1 MVPTSTTADSLPNDI
16 SEERII
22 DIPPQKS
29 EPLLNYTSEEEIIDI
44 APQVEEPPLW
54 ADSCCIYRVPK
65 RLREVNKDAYTPKLI
80 SIGPFHHG
88 KEELRDM
95 ETQKLRYYIGFC
107 DRTKIRPND
116 IARVVA
122 ERELEILR
130 CYEGIIGFTREDFMK
145 MVVLDSIFI
154 IEHFFRAT
162 AEGEHENNYT
172 GNKVSKPWLKGHI
185 MLDLILLEN
194 QLPFFIL
201 EELYKNFF
209 SSDENKDDTFIKLAC
224 KYFWKYLFS
233 QEKQKLPEKEV
244 KHFTDLIRCIYYPLK
259 PETGRGDPVSYVYS
273 ATKLYEKGVR
283 FEETKD
289 GRFDKLEFK
298 KWEPLG
304 ICQCLINWLLIFL
317 PCLKC
322 IPCLKPMRSLLYL
335 PSFVAD
341 NRTEEL
347 FRNIMALEQ
356 CHYPLEAYL
365 CNYMVLLDHLIN
377 TSEDVELLVDK
388 GIIVNGQG
396 SYQEVANMVNRIAL
410 EIVEENSCYGDV
422 ATKLKNHYKN
432 GCNRNIGYLK
442 STYFFNL
449 WRGTAT
455 VVGLIILGFTLWGFV
470 RSIIK

>member
-22 DIPPQKS
+22 YIPPQKS

-130 CYEGIIGFTREDFMK
+130 CYEGIIGFTREDFMN

-162 AEGEHENNYT
+162 AEGENENNYT
-172 GNKVSKPWLKGHI
+172 GNK
-185 MLDLILLEN
+185 
-194 QLPFFIL
+194 
-201 EELYKNFF
+201 
-209 SSDENKDDTFIKLAC
+209 
-224 KYFWKYLFS
+224 
-233 QEKQKLPEKEV
+233 EKQKLPEKEV
-244 KHFTDLIRCIYYPLK
+244 KHFTDLIRCIYYPSK

-289 GRFDKLEFK
+289 GRFDKLKFK

-304 ICQCLINWLLIFL
+304 KCQCLISWLLIFL